1 MILERVKHKL
11 HSQYQIDTFIDLAE
25 FDQLPKGKLYTAL
38 RRLHKEVFAD
48 NERVVFVATGTL
60 KKSYADLPH
69 DIIISLQEYVQHHDI
84 PHFFIIV
91 VTDIKSVP
99 DELEFVRKQYNP
111 QEAVPMPHILIH
123 E

>member
-1 MILERVKHKL
+1 MILARIKHRL
-11 HSQYQIDTFIDLAE
+11 QTQYQIDNFIDLTE
-25 FDQLPKGKLYTAL
+25 FDNLPKGKLYTAL

-48 NERVVFVATGTL
+48 NERVVFVANQPL

-91 VTDIKSVP
+91 VTDIKLLP
-99 DELEFVRKQYNP
+99 EELEFVRKRYNP
-111 QEAVPMPHILIH
+111 QEELPMNHILY

>member
-1 MILERVKHKL
+1 MILERIKHRL
-11 HSQYQIDTFIDLAE
+11 QTQYQIDNFIDLTE
-25 FDQLPKGKLYTAL
+25 FDNLPTGKLYTAL

-48 NERVVFVATGTL
+48 NERVIFVANQPL

-69 DIIISLQEYVQHHDI
+69 DILISLQGYVQHHDI

-91 VTDIKSVP
+91 VTNIKSVP
-99 DELEFVRKQYNP
+99 EELEYVRKRYNP
-111 QEAVPMPHILIH
+111 QEELPMNHILY